1 MRLANLLLSASLASG
16 QALRLLPGF
25 QTTGG
30 LVPRQLVGDGS
41 DCSIYDTCGEC
52 FGTGYVLCDN
62 AGCFNPD
69 DGEQCCEG
77 GSMCVGLD
85 SSCCIDGPGTPGE
98 DGAIDYDSL
107 DDDEEDED
115 SSTSW
120 QCDITMTEEECCV
133 AGGENIHWCP
143 GDLSGGLCM
152 NSTEMVCCEDGH
164 ICDTDGCCEL
174 VDSTPVTPWET
185 SSSSSQSTPEP
196 SSSGIS
202 NSNSNSNS
210 NSETNLES
218 DTDSDPDSGSESS
231 TSTAPSATS
240 PSTSPSVDSSSPTP
254 TDAGIKLGAVQGASA
269 LAGVL
274 VAVILVL

>member
-1 MRLANLLLSASLASG
+1 MTMRLACLLLSASFASG

-25 QTTGG
+25 QSGG

-77 GSMCVGLD
+77 GSMCVGFN
-85 SSCCIDGPGTPGE
+85 SSCCINGPGTAGE

-107 DDDEEDED
+107 EDEDEDDEDEDEDED

-120 QCDITMTEEECCV
+120 LCDITMTDEECCV

-143 GDLSGGLCM
+143 GDVSGGLCM
-152 NSTEMVCCEDGH
+152 NSTEMICCEDGH
-164 ICDTDGCCEL
+164 VCDTEDCCDI

-185 SSSSSQSTPEP
+185 SSSAQSTPEP
-196 SSSGIS
+196 SSSNSSDS
-202 NSNSNSNS
+202 NSDFESESDNSSH
-210 NSETNLES
+210 SETGL
-218 DTDSDPDSGSESS
+218 
-231 TSTAPSATS
+231 STATTTPSA
-240 PSTSPSVDSSSPTP
+240 TSPSVDSSSPTP
-254 TDAGIKLGAVQGASA
+254 TDAGVKLSVAQGVSA
-269 LAGVL
+269 LAGAL
-274 VAVILVL
+274 VAGFLAF